1 MAIATI
7 TAITENTINLVV
19 TIAIGGAS
27 YTALIPKA
35 TFDALLTNADKQA
48 YIISVFAG
56 GRRNTRQYE
65 AIYPALVGAVIVV
78 PD

>member
-1 MAIATI
+1 MANATI
-7 TAITENTINLVV
+7 TAISENTMNLVV
-19 TIAIGGAS
+19 TVAIGGAS
-27 YTALIPKA
+27 YSAVVPKA
-35 TFDALLTNADKQA
+35 VFDALLTNADKQA